1 MKNLCKKSPYCPNI
15 AANTGIFDIVKS
27 VVPTQNVTGSNYIFF
42 GVRTS
47 CGRTPVTALLGLC
60 CGAGCGYE
68 RFMATYRGAPSSV
81 DIRQI

>member
-27 VVPTQNVTGSNYIFF
+27 VVSAQNVTGSNYIFF

-47 CGRTPVTALLGLC
+47 CGMTPVNSFFGLC
-60 CGAGCGYE
+60 CGSGC
-68 RFMATYRGAPSSV
+68 
-81 DIRQI
+81 